1 MLLIFIIFRTETNK
15 NLYQPIFSIDDVRVA
30 RSNQYILW
38 IELHISM
45 KVLTSNLKLKFN
57 NIQLVY
63 FSETTITS

>member
-1 MLLIFIIFRTETNK
+1 MLLILIILRTETNK
-15 NLYQPIFSIDDVRVA
+15 NLYQSIFSIDDVRVA

-45 KVLTSNLKLKFN
+45 KVLTSNFKLKFN
-57 NIQLVY
+57 NIQLVD

>member
-1 MLLIFIIFRTETNK
+1 MLLILIILRTETNN
-15 NLYQPIFSIDDVRVA
+15 NLYQPIFSIDDVRA

-45 KVLTSNLKLKFN
+45 KVLTSNFKLKFN
-57 NIQLVY
+57 NIQLVD